1 VTSLAPEVR
10 AFLEAERVGRLA
22 TADRSARPH
31 VVPFVYA
38 LVGDALYFVVDEKPK
53 KPGRTLERIR
63 NLLENPAVAVVVD
76 RYDEDWSRLEYV
88 LLRGRAA
95 LVDDPEEYARALE
108 RLRERYPQYRSMVLE
123 RQRNPMVRIVV
134 ERVHHWVAARA
145 GR

>member
-1 VTSLAPEVR
+1 
-10 AFLEAERVGRLA
+10 
-22 TADRSARPH
+22 
-31 VVPFVYA
+31 
-38 LVGDALYFVVDEKPK
+38 VVDEKPK